1 MLPLASEQVAERSG
15 RICPGRHFAE
25 AGLFII
31 VASVLHVFDVTPP
44 LDEQGRPIK
53 ITPGQTDGIIS

>member
-1 MLPLASEQVAERSG
+1 MEQVAEPWS

-31 VASVLHVFDVTPP
+31 VASVLHVFNVTPP
-44 LDEQGRPIK
+44 LDERGHPIE

>member
-1 MLPLASEQVAERSG
+1 MEQVAEPWS
-15 RICPGRHFAE
+15 RICPSRHFAE

-31 VASVLHVFDVTPP
+31 VASVLHVFNVTPP
-44 LDEQGRPIK
+44 LDKRGHPIE